1 MLFARGKPG
10 NYEEIILQYCMIFDI
25 HRCWIGKKHL
35 DTAMQHLN
43 DDFEFNVHWKPFM
56 LNPYMP
62 EEGMPIVDYLRLKF
76 GDEAAERF
84 ISGSSPVSQQGKAA
98 VSLV

>member
-1 MLFARGKPG
+1 M
-10 NYEEIILQYCMIFDI
+10 
-25 HRCWIGKKHL
+25 KHL
-35 DTAMQHLN
+35 S

-62 EEGMPIVDYLRLKF
+62 EEGMSIMDYLRLKF

-84 ISGSSPVSQQGKAA
+84 VSGSSPVSQQGKAA
-98 VSLV
+98 VRYLLAYTCIHLSFLAHFWPMSETSCSSF

>member
-1 MLFARGKPG
+1 M
-10 NYEEIILQYCMIFDI
+10 
-25 HRCWIGKKHL
+25 HHL
-35 DTAMQHLN
+35 S

-62 EEGMPIVDYLRLKF
+62 EEGMPIMDYLRLKF

-84 ISGSSPVSQQGKAA
+84 VSGSSPVSQQGKAA
-98 VSLV
+98 VRCLIYDVDSPELARPSIIFFPIIAYRKWAQGQYYL

>member
-1 MLFARGKPG
+1 M
-10 NYEEIILQYCMIFDI
+10 
-25 HRCWIGKKHL
+25 HHL
-35 DTAMQHLN
+35 S

-62 EEGMPIVDYLRLKF
+62 EEGMPIMDYLRLKF

-84 ISGSSPVSQQGKAA
+84 VSGSSPVSQQGKAA
-98 VSLV
+98 VRYLMYDIDSPELARPSIVIFFYYCILKKWAQGQYYL

>member
-1 MLFARGKPG
+1 
-10 NYEEIILQYCMIFDI
+10 MIYLSA

-35 DTAMQHLN
+35 DTAMHHLS

-62 EEGMPIVDYLRLKF
+62 EEGMPILDYLRLKF
-76 GDEAAERF
+76 GDEAAEKF
-84 ISGSSPVSQQGKAA
+84 VSGSSPVSQQGKAS
-98 VSLV
+98 VRYLRT